1 MELEKA
7 KKITELV
14 KAKLAPHCEKC
25 EIAGSIRREKEN
37 VKDIEV
43 VCIPKLS
50 RPGKR
55 SNGWCM
61 EVYNLGQIM
70 KGTKTKSLNDAKYI
84 QINLPQGIKLDLFVA
99 EPGNWGMQFMIR
111 TGCAEFSKS
120 MLTQFNKRGFK
131 SENAYPIDQA
141 TNEKLEFETEE
152 EVFEFLGL
160 EYVEPKDR
168 VEFLQIV

>member
-7 KKITELV
+7 KKIAEQL
-14 KAKLAPHCEKC
+14 KEKLSLHCEKC
-25 EIAGSIRREKEN
+25 EIAGSIRRGKEN
-37 VKDIEV
+37 VKDIEI
-43 VCIPKLS
+43 VCIPKMA

-61 EVYNLGQIM
+61 EVYQLGKIM
-70 KGTKTKSLNDAKYI
+70 KGTKTKSLNNAKYI

-120 MLTQFNKRGFK
+120 MLVQFNKMNFK
-131 SENAYPIDQA
+131 CENAYPIDQS
-141 TNEKLEFETEE
+141 NGDKLEFETEE
-152 EVFEFLGL
+152 EVFEFLGI
-160 EYVEPKDR
+160 EYIEPRDR
-168 VEFLQIV
+168 VVFLQTT